1 MPKDRLIIGH
11 CPKCF
16 GDHLSCAYNH
26 FENDE
31 VTIDSWEHKC
41 PDCGFRDTKAYR
53 SDEPELELE
62 NLNPRICPYCSR
74 RPQ

>member
-11 CPKCF
+11 GPKCL
-16 GDHLSCAYNH
+16 GDNLACSYNH

-41 PDCGFRDTKAYR
+41 SDCGFRDTKAYR
-53 SDEPELELE
+53 SDEPEPDAE

-74 RPQ
+74 RPL